1 VKQPLPVEN
10 RLAVSLDQGS
20 AMSGLSRRTLEYY
33 IRVGRLR
40 ARKCGRRTLILV
52 SDLRTFLRR
61 NQPSVG
67 PAPRSAAHPKAS
79 ESSGQ

>member
-1 VKQPLPVEN
+1 MKQPLPVEN

-61 NQPSVG
+61 DQRSVS
-67 PAPRSAAHPKAS
+67 PARRAASHP